1 MANWR
6 DIIRNGMSS
15 RPLVSKALQR
25 PTYSKP
31 TGIVDARIAFD
42 RNRKI
47 QDSARMKHEIDK
59 SMSGI
64 FSNLDDVS
72 NQYYGNTANEEL
84 VLPEWAGAKEAEY
97 MARYRNNP
105 GRNIASNRYSDS
117 WNNRQEAMIPP
128 VGLTPTGNY
137 VPGNSVATAIDDP
150 NAPANIASR
159 FRRQFPSLARKGFD
173 YSEME
178 SIMRQDRMYGGDKGI
193 ERAMDIKTDEG
204 LPKTSR
210 QFRAIKTN
218 PISFDSIAVPNI
230 NEYTEIEERYPVIDY
245 DRYRDMPIH
254 TRRQ

>member
-6 DIIRNGMSS
+6 DVIRNGMSR

-117 WNNRQEAMIPP
+117 WNNRQDAMIAP

-150 NAPANIASR
+150 NAPANIANR
-159 FRRQFPSLARKGFD
+159 FRRQFPDLARKGFD
-173 YSEME
+173 YNEMD
-178 SIMRQDRMYGGDKGI
+178 SIMRADRMYGGDKGI
-193 ERAMDIKTDEG
+193 EKAMNISVAKG
-204 LPKTSR
+204 LPRTSMQPR
-210 QFRAIKTN
+210 GMN
-218 PISFDSIAVPNI
+218 PIAFDSIAVPKI
-230 NEYTEIEERYPVIDY
+230 NEYTEIEEQYPVIDY